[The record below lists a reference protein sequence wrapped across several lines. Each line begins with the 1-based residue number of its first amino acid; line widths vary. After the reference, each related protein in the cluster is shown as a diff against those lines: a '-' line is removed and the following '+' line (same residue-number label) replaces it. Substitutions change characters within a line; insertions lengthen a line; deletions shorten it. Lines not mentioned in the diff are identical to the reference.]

1 MTIGSYRT
9 VKVEKDDGIGWL
21 YMNRPEKRNAMN
33 PQMHFDMD
41 AVLPEIESDAEIE
54 VVILTGAGEAFCAGQ
69 DLREYFRGLDGDPA
83 GRKRAGEASERW
95 RNRRLMGFNKPTIA
109 MVNGYCIGGGF
120 TQMLCCD
127 FAIAADEALF
137 GLSEVNWGIL
147 PGGLVSKKLTDTI
160 LFRHAMYYACTGRT
174 LDGRRAAEIGLVN
187 ESYPRAR
194 LREETVALA
203 RELMEKNAE
212 VLRATKHA
220 IRAVRRM
227 DDDQAFDYLAAKGAE
242 IKQRD
247 RENAYANGIKQFLD
261 DKSYKPTYGAYDREQ
276 AIRDNREAGVGQG
289 PEEEAAARGRPLGGE
304 ETSKSREAIAAS
316 LDNETA
322 CGTIQAPAKGSIG
335 QSVAGAR
342 PSVPDAQL
350 SSRA

>member
-1 MTIGSYRT
+1 MTIGSYST

-41 AVLPEIESDAEIE
+41 AVLPEIEADPEIR
-54 VVILTGAGEAFCAGQ
+54 VVILTGAGDAFCAGQ

-83 GRKRAGEASERW
+83 GRRRAGEASERW
-95 RNRRLMGFNKPTIA
+95 RNRRLMGFNKPTVA

-127 FAIAADEALF
+127 FAIAADEATF

-147 PGGLVSKKLTDTI
+147 PGGLVSKKLTDTL

-174 LDGRRAAEIGLVN
+174 LDGKRAAEIGLVN
-187 ESYPRAR
+187 ESYPRDR
-194 LREETVALA
+194 LRDETVALA
-203 RELMEKNAE
+203 RELMEKNQE

-220 IRAVRRM
+220 IRAVRTM
-227 DDDQAFDYLAAKGAE
+227 NDDQAFDYLAAKGAE

-261 DKSYKPTYGAYDREQ
+261 DKSYKPTFGAYDRDR
-276 AIRDNREAGVGQG
+276 AIRDN
-289 PEEEAAARGRPLGGE
+289 EAAE
-304 ETSKSREAIAAS
+304 
-316 LDNETA
+316 
-322 CGTIQAPAKGSIG
+322 
-335 QSVAGAR
+335 
-342 PSVPDAQL
+342 
-350 SSRA
+350 